1 MGKPKQLYSD
11 EGSSFIAKVFLRFIN
26 ENGINIF
33 KQTLM
38 HLLLEDLSEPSKIVY
53 IEDWMVWKQDKS
65 DWVKH
70 VDNMIKKI

>member
-26 ENGINIF
+26 ENGINII

-53 IEDWMVWKQDKS
+53 IEDWMV
-65 DWVKH
+65 
-70 VDNMIKKI
+70 